1 MDYAQ
6 FLNEVK
12 TRSDR
17 DVQEI
22 ASTYGIDFEIS
33 EIQALRP
40 LVNEI
45 SFHWILTGIPETFIE
60 KVQSAIGF
68 EKTEQLFRMYLDVK
82 R

>member
-12 TRSDR
+12 IRSDH

-22 ASTYGIDFEIS
+22 AKAYGIDFKIS

-45 SFHWILTGIPETFIE
+45 SFHWILTGIPETFIV
-60 KVQSAIGF
+60 KVQSAIGY
-68 EKTEQLFRMYLDVK
+68 EKTEQLFRMYLDIK